1 MRRNWK
7 CNPQYIWNIQLYIP
21 SVLWVAF
28 SIPSVLLLL
37 ANHLVRM
44 VIFAMHTGQSFWS
57 IACNNWSTIFTKC
70 SRALSFIKINY
81 WLSTPACGGTMDYTI
96 IVVHFLFQ
104 KTITYKVKTRTTI
117 IVLWLFVNKLSDP
130 TINLDSSSKTT

>member
-1 MRRNWK
+1 
-7 CNPQYIWNIQLYIP
+7 
-21 SVLWVAF
+21 
-28 SIPSVLLLL
+28 
-37 ANHLVRM
+37 
-44 VIFAMHTGQSFWS
+44 
-57 IACNNWSTIFTKC
+57 
-70 SRALSFIKINY
+70 
-81 WLSTPACGGTMDYTI
+81 MDYTI